1 MAIVKAV
8 RHPGRSS
15 SKVAKQCGIS
25 RQRVH
30 QVLNAFD
37 AGGMKAV
44 ALKSRASHTHPQAV
58 PDKLRAEIVTIRRQ
72 LTWPTPS
79 WLARTEWE
87 MNAPPHVEWLKED
100 GVEPP
105 VFN

>member
-44 ALKSRASHTHPQAV
+44 V
-58 PDKLRAEIVTIRRQ
+58 
-72 LTWPTPS
+72 
-79 WLARTEWE
+79 
-87 MNAPPHVEWLKED
+87 N
-100 GVEPP
+100 
-105 VFN
+105 

>member
-15 SKVAKQCGIS
+15 SKVAKQFGIS

-44 ALKSRASHTHPQAV
+44 V
-58 PDKLRAEIVTIRRQ
+58 
-72 LTWPTPS
+72 
-79 WLARTEWE
+79 
-87 MNAPPHVEWLKED
+87 N
-100 GVEPP
+100 
-105 VFN
+105 